1 VSLPYVYTP
10 RPGEWLRVSR
20 DEEGRCMVGV
30 AAEESG
36 YAHSARFRPDD
47 VPAAAAGIA
56 TAMHEAAGLPAP
68 VILERPGATIADG
81 VNRAGS
87 IEVGRLR
94 DRVTVGLYG
103 IQPEEIEPA
112 VARRLAALIAIRAG
126 EVRDGKPD
134 PAEVEELTGKI
145 SDALRSPVIDSSL
158 DLNTSRVAAR
168 AALRWF
174 RDKQQRGET
183 S

>member
-1 VSLPYVYTP
+1 MSLPYVYTP

-47 VPAAAAGIA
+47 VPAVAAGIA

-112 VARRLAALIAIRAG
+112 VARRLAALIAIRAD
-126 EVRDGKPD
+126 EVQSDEPD
-134 PAEVEELTGKI
+134 PAEVQELAAEIRSELKRMGGSPPEATGM
-145 SDALRSPVIDSSL
+145 
-158 DLNTSRVAAR
+158 AAR
-168 AALRWF
+168 IALRWM
-174 RDKQQRGET
+174 RDKQQRGEV